1 MISPITGIDIIQYFY
16 NTITYRHF
24 TVCFQKRIFSPDR
37 LTAKMRDVNRGMVG
51 KNEKS
56 EGRTSIQGNR
66 NYPVVRLAEPGCRS
80 KQSSF
85 ASRCSVQGA
94 APLAMLRIYPCTA
107 MKKAVWMP
115 GCFLYGFFFL
125 FDGLHWTMPNGY
137 SIII

>member
-1 MISPITGIDIIQYFY
+1 MREMVAEDEIS
-16 NTITYRHF
+16 
-24 TVCFQKRIFSPDR
+24 
-37 LTAKMRDVNRGMVG
+37 
-51 KNEKS
+51 EW
-56 EGRTSIQGNR
+56 RTSIRGSVSC
-66 NYPVVRLAEPGCRS
+66 PVVRPAEPGCLS

-115 GCFLYGFFFL
+115 GCFFHGFFFL
-125 FDGLHWTMPNGY
+125 FDGLHWTMPNGC